1 MFWSGGQSDMKT
13 SSIKM
18 SDDAPIIY
26 GLEFQARALSAQS
39 AETDVIRFFVGTQS
53 LKFDNQIHQLEY
65 DEESNS
71 ILKTVFLHS
80 TGEIWHISTSPKDPA
95 LLSTCYNQITPDGKC
110 EMHGALWKLP
120 ANSKTCSSDDS
131 CLTYPA
137 LKHVTDF
144 DTRDSVGELK
154 SILWEPISGNRV
166 ISLSDNSF
174 HLWDLNNVVKPLQQ
188 SEVVFE
194 QKGRQKFVSA
204 AWNPHHNCNI
214 VATSLDTSVRSWDL
228 RTSQNA
234 WSVENAHGQLV
245 RSIDFNPNKQYYI
258 ATCGDDCQ
266 TRFWDVRNTNGPLL
280 VFSNHS
286 HWVWCVKYNSFHDQL
301 VLTSS
306 SDSRVILS
314 RAASV
319 SSEPFGHLLD
329 DDDINNHEEGD
340 KNKQISDDVISIY
353 EEHEDSVYAVEWST
367 VDPWLFASL
376 SYDGRLVINK
386 VPRSEKYRI
395 LL

>member
-1 MFWSGGQSDMKT
+1 
-13 SSIKM
+13 
-18 SDDAPIIY
+18 
-26 GLEFQARALSAQS
+26 
-39 AETDVIRFFVGTQS
+39 
-53 LKFDNQIHQLEY
+53 
-65 DEESNS
+65 
-71 ILKTVFLHS
+71 
-80 TGEIWHISTSPKDPA
+80 
-95 LLSTCYNQITPDGKC
+95 
-110 EMHGALWKLP
+110 MHGAIWKLP
-120 ANSKTCSSDDS
+120 ANSKTYNSDDS
-131 CLTYPA
+131 SSTYPA
-137 LKHVTDF
+137 LEHVADF
-144 DTRDSVGELK
+144 DTRESVGELR
-154 SILWEPISGNRV
+154 SILWEPVSGQRA
-166 ISLSDNSF
+166 ITLSDNSF
-174 HLWDLNNVVKPLQQ
+174 QLWDLDDVAKPIQQ

-214 VATSLDTSVRSWDL
+214 VATSLDSSIRSWDL
-228 RTSQNA
+228 RSSQNA
-234 WSVENAHGQLV
+234 WSIENAHGQLV

-266 TRFWDVRNTNGPLL
+266 TRFWDVRNAGEPLL

-329 DDDINNHEEGD
+329 EEDIHVPEDGDRNN
-340 KNKQISDDVISIY
+340 NKVADGVISVF

-386 VPRSEKYRI
+386 VPRAEKYRI

>member
-1 MFWSGGQSDMKT
+1 MTDDIQSILANESEIVYTVHFNAIITMGDE
-13 SSIKM
+13 
-18 SDDAPIIY
+18 APIIY
-26 GLEFQARALSAQS
+26 GLEFQARALSAQN

-80 TGEIWHISTSPKDPA
+80 SGEIWHISTSPKDPS
-95 LLSTCYNQITPDGKC
+95 LLSTCYNQITVD
-110 EMHGALWKLP
+110 EHI
-120 ANSKTCSSDDS
+120 
-131 CLTYPA
+131 
-137 LKHVTDF
+137 TDF

-154 SILWEPISGNRV
+154 SILWEPVSGHRI

-174 HLWDLNNVVKPLQQ
+174 QLWDLGDVTKPLQQ

-286 HWVWCVKYNSFHDQL
+286 HWVWCVRYNSFHDQL

-329 DDDINNHEEGD
+329 DEDINHEEGD
-340 KNKQISDDVISIY
+340 RNNKQISDGVISIY